1 MNLSIPVSTFK
12 LISKN
17 AMGNP
22 QPNAILPVGKYLFT
36 VNRHQTDI
44 YWDVTGVVTPDM
56 EQVLVW

>member
-1 MNLSIPVSTFK
+1 MDLSIPLSTFK
-12 LISKN
+12 LISKI

-36 VNRHQTDI
+36 VHRHQTDI
-44 YWDVTGVVTPDM
+44 CRDVTGVVTPDM